1 MEKAK
6 NSAQEVHT
14 LWINQ
19 NEHIVSFHEVEG
31 DDYEQWYSQIRT
43 KKWNLCSGCVPA
55 AFVSNKS
62 HSIKSQGDLY
72 EICH

>member
-31 DDYEQWYSQIRT
+31 DDYEQLVFTNQNEKMEFVFRM
-43 KKWNLCSGCVPA
+43 CSSG
-55 AFVSNKS
+55 FR
-62 HSIKSQGDLY
+62 IQ
-72 EICH
+72 